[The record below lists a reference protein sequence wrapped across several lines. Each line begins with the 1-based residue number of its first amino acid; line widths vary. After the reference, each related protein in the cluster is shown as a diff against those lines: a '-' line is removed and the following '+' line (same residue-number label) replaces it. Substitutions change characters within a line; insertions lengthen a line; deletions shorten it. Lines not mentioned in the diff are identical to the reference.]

1 MCESV
6 KAVGRPR
13 LRSSVFSLGTLSVQE
28 GVVFILLCVSVEVV
42 VCLNVC
48 GIDVNTTLVVRSRS
62 KEQAFSDLL
71 LREEIVLQRE
81 LGAV

>member
-6 KAVGRPR
+6 EAVGRPW
-13 LRSSVFSLGTLSVQE
+13 LCSSVFSLGTLSVKE
-28 GVVFILLCVSVEVV
+28 GGVFILLYVSVEVV

-48 GIDVNTTLVVRSRS
+48 GVDVNTTLVVRSRS
-62 KEQAFSDLL
+62 GEQAFNDLL
-71 LREEIVLQRE
+71 FREEIVLQRE